1 MNKANQEVLIQV
13 RKAAGKRL
21 LFLPHALQQMMRPD
35 RMISEDE
42 VRDVVFS
49 GEIIEDYPEDV
60 RGHSCLMLGWSSAGR
75 PVHVVCAPKSEYLAI
90 ISAYLPFPERWEADF
105 KTRRR

>member
-1 MNKANQEVLIQV
+1 MNEVNQGFLIQV
-13 RKAAGKRL
+13 RKAAENRL
-21 LFLPHALQQMMRPD
+21 LFLPHALQQMIRPD

-42 VRDVVFS
+42 VREVVFL

-60 RGHSCLMLGWSSAGR
+60 RGHSCLMLGWNSAGR
-75 PVHVVCAPKSEYLAI
+75 SVHVVCAPKSEYLAI
-90 ISAYLPFPERWEADF
+90 ISAYLPTPEKWEADF